1 VSKPSVA
8 TIAPAKRL
16 RSAAKPASAIASNLD
31 DAESP
36 LHLLPRFVHIISQI
50 EDEKL
55 QTEARV
61 ALQEHDRQMDKAMQ
75 MVEDGKRLV
84 SEGESAIKDAH
95 QDAVA
100 VLTRIFGGVSE
111 VGSPARRRS
120 TARSDRIILGAGSS
134 GTTLEV
140 LLLSFFPLYFSNS

>member
-1 VSKPSVA
+1 
-8 TIAPAKRL
+8 
-16 RSAAKPASAIASNLD
+16 
-31 DAESP
+31 
-36 LHLLPRFVHIISQI
+36 LLPRFWHIISQI

-55 QTEARV
+55 QAEARV
-61 ALQEHDRQMDKAMQ
+61 ALQEHGRQMDKAMQ

-95 QDAVA
+95 QNVVT

-111 VGSPARRRS
+111 VWNRARRRS

-140 LLLSFFPLYFSNS
+140 LLLHFFPLYFSNS